1 EDHSKIG
8 SKMTNPINK
17 TEKDNKAIRL
27 NRKIQYTIK
36 IIFSNSKGETPRLKI
51 ESVGKLEGGR

>member
-1 EDHSKIG
+1 
-8 SKMTNPINK
+8 MTNPINK
-17 TEKDNKAIRL
+17 TEKDNKVIRL

-51 ESVGKLEGGR
+51 ESVGNLEGGR